1 MNTDWLILAATL
13 PTHPSGLRVRVW
25 RGLKATGAGTLRD
38 GVHLLPAQAP
48 SAPALRALAQAITEA
63 GAEAHLLA
71 LRASDNTQEQA
82 FRRLFDRSEQH
93 AEFLLSIKET
103 NAGLPQASE
112 TTLRRQL
119 RELDSR
125 WQAIRAVDFFPD
137 ATAGRSAEALA
148 ALRQAVERRCSPGEP
163 VARAQ
168 AIPTLSI
175 DDHQGRTWAT
185 RKRPWVDRLASAWLI
200 QRFIDGAPRFK
211 WLASTQACPKT
222 ALGFDFDGARFTHV
236 GQRVTFEVLATSFGL
251 GNDPALQ
258 RLGELV
264 HFIDVGGIAVD
275 EAAGLELLV
284 RGLQA
289 QHNDDHTLLAA
300 SLPVFD
306 ALYAALQPGS
316 DPSES

>member
-1 MNTDWLILAATL
+1 MNHWLILTATL
-13 PTHPSGLRVRVW
+13 PTSPSGLRVRIW
-25 RGLKATGAGTLRD
+25 RQLKATHAASLRE
-38 GVHLLPAQAP
+38 GVYILPAHAP
-48 SAPALRALAQAITEA
+48 SAAAFVAMDVAIRDA
-63 GAEAHLLA
+63 GAPSHLLE
-71 LRASDNTQEQA
+71 LQA
-82 FRRLFDRSEQH
+82 RDTRQAADFAALFDRSEAYADFATALKDARRSLKAAPESTARH
-93 AEFLLSIKET
+93 
-103 NAGLPQASE
+103 
-112 TTLRRQL
+112 TLRGLDQQL
-119 RELDSR
+119 
-125 WQAIRAVDFFPD
+125 QALLASDFFPGKAATSAQAGLQTLRLETERRLSPNEPA
-137 ATAGRSAEALA
+137 ATAGEVPRLAL
-148 ALRQAVERRCSPGEP
+148 PNF
-163 VARAQ
+163 
-168 AIPTLSI
+168 
-175 DDHQGRTWAT
+175 QGKTWAT
-185 RKRPWVDRLASAWLI
+185 RARPWVDRLASAWLI